1 LTGSGIGGACSG
13 RGNIGPVEAAALL
26 SIRAAPGPRR
36 LVFVGVAFL
45 IALLLVMN
53 AALII
58 DLRKRD
64 LRVEESQLASASLTL
79 AEQADRSFQSVDLVL
94 SSVADFM
101 ENQGIVDEASLKR
114 DMASRDVH
122 RLLKDKIGSI
132 PQLSALTVI
141 DGDGKLVNFSRYWP
155 VPVVSAADRDYFR
168 ALKANPN
175 LKTFISAPVQNR
187 GNGAWTIFLARRIS
201 GQHGE
206 FIGVLL
212 GAMELRYFED
222 FYRSVSE
229 GNQGSIVLLRRD
241 GVTLVR
247 YPLAAAVGK
256 SFGAEH
262 ILQGGTAGTVR
273 EISPI
278 DGQMRLKAAHALA
291 NYPLFTLVTK
301 TEAAALSNWWSVAR
315 LISLATVIAA
325 LSLAV
330 GAFLL
335 GRHLNH
341 QSELAHAQA
350 QIADAER
357 ARSLAEAEVQR
368 QKEVTNAFDAMRV
381 AKEEAETADR
391 AKSEFLANMSHEL
404 RTPLNAIIG
413 FSDMMI
419 SEAMG
424 PLPNQHYRGYVKDI
438 HASGTHLLSIISD
451 ILDLSKASAGKLEL
465 TESWF
470 DAREAVNSA
479 CRLMRQRIDGAG
491 LSLIITL
498 PPDAVSI
505 YADERKLK
513 QMLLNLLSNAYRFTP
528 EGGRIECRLDLEE
541 EGIIFSV
548 SDTGIGIAAEHLDRV
563 LKPFV
568 QIEPSYRRM
577 HEGTGLGLAL
587 VKAMAELHGGD
598 LRLESTPGAG
608 TSAFVFL
615 PLTRLKSESATA
627 AAE

>member
-1 LTGSGIGGACSG
+1 LTGGGTGGACSG
-13 RGNIGPVEAAALL
+13 RGNIGRMESAALP
-26 SIRAAPGPRR
+26 SIRAASRPQR
-36 LVFVGVAFL
+36 LVFLGVAFL
-45 IALLLVMN
+45 IVLILATN

-58 DLRKRD
+58 DLKKRD

-101 ENQGIVDEASLKR
+101 KNQGIVDEASLKR

-122 RLLKDKIGSI
+122 ILLKDKIGAL
-132 PQLSALTVI
+132 PQLSAVTLI
-141 DGDGKLVNFSRYWP
+141 DGDGNLVNFSRYWP
-155 VPVVSAADRDYFR
+155 IPGVSAADRDYFK

-212 GAMELRYFED
+212 GAMELQYFED
-222 FYRSVSE
+222 FYRLVSE
-229 GNQGSIVLLRRD
+229 DNQGSIVLLRRD
-241 GVTLVR
+241 GVVLVR

-262 ILQGGTAGTVR
+262 ILQGGVAGTVR
-273 EISPI
+273 AISPI
-278 DGQMRLKAAHALA
+278 DGRMRLKAAHALA
-291 NYPLFTLVTK
+291 NYPLFVLVTK
-301 TEAAALSNWWSVAR
+301 TEAAALGNWRSAAR

-325 LSLAV
+325 ICLAL
-330 GAFLL
+330 GAVLL
-335 GRHLNH
+335 RRHLNH
-341 QSELAHAQA
+341 QNELAHAQA

-357 ARSLAEAEVQR
+357 ARLLAEAEVQR
-368 QKEVTNAFDAMRV
+368 QKEVTDAFDAMRA
-381 AKEEAETADR
+381 AKEEAEAADR

-413 FSDMMI
+413 FSDMMT

-424 PLPNQHYRGYVKDI
+424 PLLNQHYRGYVKDI
-438 HASGTHLLSIISD
+438 HASGTHLLAIISD

-465 TESWF
+465 SESWF
-470 DAREAVNSA
+470 DAREVVNSA
-479 CRLMRQRIDGAG
+479 CRLIRQRIDGAG
-491 LSLIITL
+491 LTLTITL
-498 PPDAVSI
+498 PPDELSI

-513 QMLLNLLSNAYRFTP
+513 QILLNLLSNAYRFTP
-528 EGGRIECRLDLEE
+528 VEGRIECRLALEP
-541 EGIIFSV
+541 EGVVFAV
-548 SDTGIGIAAEHLDRV
+548 SDTGVGIAAEHLDRV

-587 VKAMAELHGGD
+587 VKAMAELHGGS
-598 LRLESTPGAG
+598 LRLDSTPGMG
-608 TSAFVFL
+608 TTAFVIF
-615 PLTRLKSESATA
+615 PVTRLKPERATA